1 MVLPR
6 RPKRCGAPRS
16 RFRSAVAVPVFTS
29 GTCNFGKEKHSAL
42 RVLRTRWRTK
52 AKYAVL
58 MTSCTQPFARDR
70 GADCV
75 ISADRGPVP
84 SRDRA
89 GKSRAVHR
97 VEGGSSQQSRVG
109 ERAGMGDKPAQPLTV
124 RGMETALTRLPPA
137 LRRCQCMG
145 RSHMSRC
152 CRCVR
157 SLIPTGMQRATRL

>member
-1 MVLPR
+1 MLLPR
-6 RPKRCGAPRS
+6 RPKRCGEPRP
-16 RFRSAVAVPVFTS
+16 RVRSAVAVPVFTS

-109 ERAGMGDKPAQPLTV
+109 QRAGDGRQAGAAIDCAWDGDGADATAASLTPVPMHGPLAYV
-124 RGMETALTRLPPA
+124 PMLP
-137 LRRCQCMG
+137 LRPVADSDRHAA
-145 RSHMSRC
+145 RDR
-152 CRCVR
+152 
-157 SLIPTGMQRATRL
+157 P